1 MNIIAIIPARSG
13 SKAIKDKNIRNF
25 CGHPMIAWT
34 IAAAKLSKNI
44 NRIIVTTDSEEYADI
59 SKYYGAEVPFLRPK
73 EISKDNSKDIEFVEH
88 LLNWLKNNENIVPD
102 YLVHLR
108 PTSPLRNPNIIDKA
122 IDSILADKNAT
133 SLLSAHVM
141 GYPAQKYLKIEESGY
156 FNGIT
161 GKIFIAYP
169 RQELIKSYQGNAYV
183 DILVPSKIQNADLY
197 GDKMLPFITD
207 ENPDIDNINDLI
219 NTNNIELVKKYS
231 SEILEYLNDFK
242 PYFGSH
248 KEYLGIPKNIKC
260 LICDFDGVFTN
271 NKVITDQYG
280 NESVVCD
287 RSDGYAINILKSKN
301 IKCIVISQEQNEV
314 VKARCK
320 KLNIECFTGI
330 NKKIDILKEF
340 LDKNNYSKD
349 EVVYIGND
357 INDLE
362 CIQYL
367 PFSAAPIDA
376 YDIVKNEVSVILN
389 RKGGEGAIREFVD
402 KYIL

>member
-44 NRIIVTTDSEEYADI
+44 NRVIVTTDSQEYADI
-59 SKYYGAEVPFLRPK
+59 SKYYGAEVPFLRPP

-88 LLNWLKNNENIVPD
+88 LLKYLKNNGESIPD

-108 PTSPLRNPNIIDKA
+108 PTSPLRNPKIIDKA
-122 IDSILADKNAT
+122 IETILADNNAT
-133 SLLSAHVM
+133 SLLSAHAM
-141 GYPAQKYLKIEESGY
+141 EYPAQKYLKIEENGY

-169 RQELIKSYQGNAYV
+169 RQALIKSYQGNAYV
-183 DILVPSKIQNADLY
+183 DILVPSKISNDDLY

-207 ENPDIDNINDLI
+207 ANPDIDDINDLI
-219 NTNNIELVKKYS
+219 NINNIELAKKYS
-231 SEILEYLNDFK
+231 NDILEYLNGFT
-242 PYFGSH
+242 PYFGTH

-280 NESVVCD
+280 NESVISD

-301 IKCIVISQEQNEV
+301 IKCVVISQEQNEV

-340 LDKNNYSKD
+340 LYKNNYKKD

-357 INDLE
+357 VNDLE
-362 CIQYL
+362 CIKYL

-376 YDIVKNEVSVILN
+376 YDIIKNNVSIVLN
-389 RKGGEGAIREFVD
+389 KKGGEGAVREFVD
-402 KYIL
+402 NYIL